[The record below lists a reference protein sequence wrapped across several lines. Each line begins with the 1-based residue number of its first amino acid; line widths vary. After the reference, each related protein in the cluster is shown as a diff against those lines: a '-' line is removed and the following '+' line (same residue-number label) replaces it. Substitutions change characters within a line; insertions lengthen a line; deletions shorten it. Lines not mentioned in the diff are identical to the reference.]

1 MEDTH
6 ENALKTLGIKIKL
19 NELNY
24 KCEIIIF
31 KKSLDII
38 PIKMVVMT
46 SLRK

>member
-24 KCEIIIF
+24 K
-31 KKSLDII
+31 L
-38 PIKMVVMT
+38 
-46 SLRK
+46 LRSS